1 MFKHNFAQMG
11 KSGFY
16 SAAEERINIYSHAL
30 GLLLSVVAFI
40 MLILKSVDTDR
51 GVAYFFSVVTYGV
64 SLITLYSAS
73 TFYHKEKDVEKR
85 KRLRIFDHAAIYI
98 LIAGTY
104 TPFALVT
111 LPDKIGWWIFAISWS
126 FGLTGIVLKIFF
138 TGRYS
143 LLSTLMYIFMGWM
156 AVFVIK
162 PLMVNLSP
170 DGLFWL
176 TAGGITYTV
185 GAVLYSIKKIPYNHA
200 IFHIFVL
207 IGSACHFVAVYW
219 YV

>member
-1 MFKHNFAQMG
+1 MSEAK
-11 KSGFY
+11 FY
-16 SAAEERINIYSHAL
+16 SPKEEAINVYSHAL
-30 GLLLSVVAFI
+30 GFLLSVPAFVA
-40 MLILKSVDTDR
+40 LIVKAAGTGEWMRIVSFVI
-51 GVAYFFSVVTYGV
+51 YGA
-64 SLITLYSAS
+64 SMIILYAAS
-73 TFYHKEKDVEKR
+73 TVYHRQQDPVKR
-85 KRLRIFDHAAIYI
+85 KYFRVFDHAAIYV
-98 LIAGTY
+98 LIAGSY

-111 LPDKIGWWIFAISWS
+111 LHGKLGWWLFAAVWS
-126 FGLTGIVLKIFF
+126 FALVGVVLKIFF

-162 PLMVNLSP
+162 PLMAHLAP

-176 TAGGITYTV
+176 ATGGITYTV
-185 GAVLYSIKKIPYNHA
+185 GAILYSIKKIPFNHA

-207 IGSACHFVAVYW
+207 AGSACQFVSVYC